1 MTDQSDKDFDLIVW
15 GASGFVGELICEYLV
30 DHYKDAGVKWA
41 MGGRSQSKLEGVRGR
56 LGPGAAQ
63 VPIVTGDALDKAALD
78 QIVPRAKVIVSTV
91 GPYAL
96 YGSEMLA
103 ACVRHGVDYV
113 DLTGETQWIA
123 KMVDAHQAD
132 AEQSGARIVNCCGYD
147 SIPSDLGV
155 FRLNQHAMEKG
166 NAPCTDITMAVR
178 AVKGGASGGTIW
190 SLINVIVEAQKDK
203 DVAKLLRNPFALAPE
218 GQRTG
223 PKQPSDYILRND
235 DELQSWL
242 APFVMAAI
250 NTRIVHRSNAL
261 MDYPL
266 TRELKY
272 GEAMMTGPGFGGRA
286 AAYGSSFAFGMFS
299 MLVAFAPTR
308 WLLKSYVLPK
318 PGQGPSKEARE
329 TGFFKQYVH
338 GKTANGDKYLVE
350 VTGDRDPGYG
360 STAKMITEAAM
371 CLLKDVPKS
380 ETGGGLWTPASAMG
394 QKLIDRLIANAGL
407 TFDVQDKIS

>member
-1 MTDQSDKDFDLIVW
+1 MTNEPEFDLIVW

-30 DHYKDAGVKWA
+30 EQYAGFDVRWA
-41 MGGRSQSKLEGVRGR
+41 MGGRNQSKLEGVRGR
-56 LGPGAAQ
+56 LGAAAAD
-63 VPIVTGDALDKAALD
+63 VPIVTGDAMDKAALD
-78 QIVPRAKVIVSTV
+78 QIVPRAKLIISTV

-103 ACVRHGVDYV
+103 ACARYGVDYV

-123 KMVDAHQAD
+123 KMIDAHQAD

-155 FRLNQHAMEKG
+155 FFLNQHAMANG
-166 NAPCTDITMAVR
+166 NAPCTDVTMAVK
-178 AVKGGASGGTIW
+178 AAKGGASGGTIW
-190 SLINVIVEAQKDK
+190 SLMNVLVEAQNDK
-203 DVAKLLRNPFALAPE
+203 EVARILGNPFALAPK

-223 PKQPSDYILRND
+223 PKQPSDYMLRND
-235 DELQSWL
+235 DGLQSWL

-266 TRELKY
+266 TRDLKY
-272 GEAMMTGPGFGGRA
+272 GEAMMTGPGFGGRM
-286 AAYGSSFAFGMFS
+286 AAYGITAGLGLFGL
-299 MLVAFAPTR
+299 LVSLAPTR
-308 WLLKSYVLPK
+308 WFLKNYMLPK
-318 PGQGPSKEARE
+318 PGEGPSKEARE
-329 TGFFKQYVH
+329 TGFFKHVTL
-338 GKTANGDKYLVE
+338 GKTEAGTVYKVA

-371 CLLKDVPKS
+371 CLLNDVPKS

-394 QKLIDRLIANAGL
+394 QKLIDRLVQNAGL
-407 TFDVQDKIS
+407 TFDVLQDTNS